1 MEDVNVGCFAM
12 CTSYAHAIRGAS
24 DHSGSDPSM
33 APCYDGGMLVLE
45 VVEGPDLGG
54 VFPLPSNEPQ
64 LIGRSSEA
72 LQLSDPTLSRRHA
85 ELTPDNGRWYLQ
97 DLASANGTFLNGRL
111 LTDRVPLRMGDEVG
125 CGATLFRFTEH
136 DTLNTPEPATDPN
149 FDTSAESI
157 VIASPHSLQSAQNHL
172 RMVHR
177 LTTSIAGIIDGTTI
191 LRHLVA
197 ILVDE
202 FKPDRCVGVLM
213 HDANTIANSIEANST
228 KMGEGATVYSRA
240 IIFHACN
247 EVCGIR
253 IPNIRNDVRFLH
265 DEDTEKSGA
274 KSMLCAP
281 LVAHGKILGAV
292 LLEIHTENR
301 QWSEEQLELLA
312 TACGYSALALLTA
325 TLARTRLQHERL
337 AAMGETVASISHSV
351 KNMLQGLR
359 SGAGAINL
367 ALGRGDLEL
376 AREGWP
382 ILARNLDRVY
392 ALTFN
397 MLAWSRTNAPEISM
411 VQIEP
416 IVEDAIALVR
426 GACQRR
432 TISIK
437 VNVEEDMPP
446 IPIDATAILQVL
458 LNVLNNAI
466 DAAPSKTGAVVLD
479 VSIPNSGEFVEMT
492 ITDNG
497 CGVSGGSKEDVFRA
511 FHTTKGQRGTGLG
524 LAVARKIIL
533 EHKGEI
539 ELVDAK
545 IAGTICRITLP
556 LHSTGDPADTR
567 GPATIAPSDGF

>member
-1 MEDVNVGCFAM
+1 MWAVSPCSHL
-12 CTSYAHAIRGAS
+12 TPK
-24 DHSGSDPSM
+24 GSDPM
-33 APCYDGGMLVLE
+33 GPEPRDRMGGMLVLE

-72 LQLSDPTLSRRHA
+72 LQLSDPTISRRHA
-85 ELTPDNGRWYLQ
+85 ELTPDSGRWYLQ

-111 LTDRVPLRMGDEVG
+111 LTDRVSLRIGDEIG
-125 CGATLFRFTEH
+125 CGATLFRFVEH
-136 DTLNTPEPATDPN
+136 ATLSEPAQELDPN

-157 VIASPHSLQSAQNHL
+157 VVTSPHSLQAARDHL

-177 LTTSIAGIIDGTTI
+177 LTVSLAGIIDSTTI

-213 HDANTIANSIEANST
+213 SDANNITGSIEANHKRISD
-228 KMGEGATVYSRA
+228 GATVFSRA
-240 IIFHACN
+240 IIFHACT

-253 IPNIRNDVRFLH
+253 IPNIMNDVRFMH
-265 DEDTEKSGA
+265 DDDTVKSGA
-274 KSMLCAP
+274 KSFLCAP

-292 LLEIHTENR
+292 LLEIHSSNR
-301 QWSEEQLELLA
+301 QWSDSELELLS
-312 TACGYSALALLTA
+312 TSCGHAALALLTA
-325 TLARTRLQHERL
+325 TLARSRLQHERL

-397 MLAWSRTNAPEISM
+397 MLAWSRTNVPEISY
-411 VQIEP
+411 VQIYP
-416 IVEDAIALVR
+416 IIEDSIALVR
-426 GACQRR
+426 GACERR
-432 TISIK
+432 SITIHA
-437 VNVEEDMPP
+437 NAEPDMPP
-446 IPIDATAILQVL
+446 IPIDQTAILQVL

-466 DAAPSKTGAVVLD
+466 DASPSKTGLVELAA
-479 VSIPNSGEFVEMT
+479 SIPKSGEFVEIT

-497 CGVSGGSKEDVFRA
+497 CGIESGNKEEFFQAFR
-511 FHTTKGQRGTGLG
+511 TTKGQRGTGLG
-524 LAVARKIIL
+524 LAVARKVVL

-539 ELVDAK
+539 ELVDANSS
-545 IAGTICRITLP
+545 GTVCRITLP
-556 LHSTGDPADTR
+556 LSREGDPGDTH
-567 GPATIAPSDGF
+567 GPTSIEPRNRF

>member
-1 MEDVNVGCFAM
+1 
-12 CTSYAHAIRGAS
+12 
-24 DHSGSDPSM
+24 
-33 APCYDGGMLVLE
+33 MLVLE
-45 VVEGPDLGG
+45 VIEGPDLGG
-54 VFPLPSNEPQ
+54 VYPLPPNEPQ

-72 LQLSDPTLSRRHA
+72 LQLLDPTISRRHA
-85 ELTPDNGRWYLQ
+85 ELTPDNGKWYLK

-111 LTDRVPLRMGDEVG
+111 LTDRVSLRIGDEVG
-125 CGATLFRFTEH
+125 CGATLFCFTNH
-136 DTLNTPEPATDPN
+136 AALLEPKQETDSS

-157 VIASPHSLQSAQNHL
+157 VVTSPHSLQAARDHL

-177 LTTSIAGIIDGTTI
+177 LTTSLAGIIDSTTI

-213 HDANTIANSIEANST
+213 SDAQHITYSIEANRE
-228 KMGEGATVYSRA
+228 KMSEGATVFSRA

-253 IPNIRNDVRFLH
+253 IPNIANDVRFVH
-265 DEDTEKSGA
+265 DDDTVKSGA
-274 KSMLCAP
+274 KSLLCAP

-292 LLEIHTENR
+292 LLEIHSENR
-301 QWSEEQLELLA
+301 QWGEGQLELLA
-312 TACGYSALALLTA
+312 TASGHTALALLTA

-397 MLAWSRTNAPEISM
+397 MLAWSRTSSPEISF
-411 VQIEP
+411 VQIYP

-426 GACQRR
+426 GACDRR
-432 TISIK
+432 SITIRST
-437 VNVEEDMPP
+437 VEQDMPP
-446 IPIDATAILQVL
+446 IPIDQTAILQVL

-466 DAAPSKTGAVVLD
+466 DASPSKTGLVELA
-479 VSIPNSGEFVEMT
+479 VSIPKSGEFVEMT

-497 CGVSGGSKEDVFRA
+497 SGVETGGKDVAFQA

-524 LAVARKIIL
+524 LAVARKVIL

-539 ELVDAK
+539 ELVDGASC
-545 IAGTICRITLP
+545 GTICRITLP
-556 LHSTGDPADTR
+556 LSREGDPGDTH
-567 GPATIAPSDGF
+567 GPATINPSDRF

>member
-1 MEDVNVGCFAM
+1 MWY
-12 CTSYAHAIRGAS
+12 T
-24 DHSGSDPSM
+24 HSE
-33 APCYDGGMLVLE
+33 Y
-45 VVEGPDLGG
+45 
-54 VFPLPSNEPQ
+54 
-64 LIGRSSEA
+64 
-72 LQLSDPTLSRRHA
+72 
-85 ELTPDNGRWYLQ
+85 
-97 DLASANGTFLNGRL
+97 
-111 LTDRVPLRMGDEVG
+111 
-125 CGATLFRFTEH
+125 
-136 DTLNTPEPATDPN
+136 
-149 FDTSAESI
+149 
-157 VIASPHSLQSAQNHL
+157 
-172 RMVHR
+172 
-177 LTTSIAGIIDGTTI
+177 
-191 LRHLVA
+191 
-197 ILVDE
+197 
-202 FKPDRCVGVLM
+202 
-213 HDANTIANSIEANST
+213 
-228 KMGEGATVYSRA
+228 
-240 IIFHACN
+240 
-247 EVCGIR
+247 
-253 IPNIRNDVRFLH
+253 IRNDVRFLH
-265 DEDTEKSGA
+265 DEETVKSGA
-274 KSMLCAP
+274 KSILCAP

-292 LLEIHTENR
+292 LLEIHSENR

-411 VQIEP
+411 VQIKP
-416 IVEDAIALVR
+416 IIEDAIALVR

-432 TISIK
+432 TISIQA
-437 VNVEEDMPP
+437 NVEEDMPP

-466 DAAPSKTGAVVLD
+466 DASPSKTGTVVLD
-479 VSIPNSGEFVEMT
+479 VSIPNSGEFVELT

-497 CGVSGGSKEDVFRA
+497 CGISGGSKEEVFHA

-539 ELVDAK
+539 ELIDAK
-545 IAGTICRITLP
+545 ISGMTCRITLP
-556 LHSTGDPADTR
+556 LHSDE
-567 GPATIAPSDGF
+567 

>member
-1 MEDVNVGCFAM
+1 
-12 CTSYAHAIRGAS
+12 
-24 DHSGSDPSM
+24 
-33 APCYDGGMLVLE
+33 MLVLE

-54 VFPLPSNEPQ
+54 VFPLPANEPQ

-72 LQLSDPTLSRRHA
+72 LQLADPTISRRHA
-85 ELTPDNGRWYLQ
+85 ELTPDSGKWYLQ

-111 LTDRVPLRMGDEVG
+111 LTDRVSLRIGDEVG
-125 CGATLFRFTEH
+125 CGATLFRFVEH
-136 DTLNTPEPATDPN
+136 ATLSEPIQAADPN

-157 VIASPHSLQSAQNHL
+157 VVTSPHSLQSARDHL

-213 HDANTIANSIEANST
+213 SDAKTITNSIEAT
-228 KMGEGATVYSRA
+228 RDKMNDGATVYSRA
-240 IIFHACN
+240 IVFHACS

-253 IPNIRNDVRFLH
+253 IPNIKNDVRFVH
-265 DEDTEKSGA
+265 DDETEKSGA
-274 KSMLCAP
+274 KSLLCAP

-292 LLEIHTENR
+292 LLEIHSANR
-301 QWSEEQLELLA
+301 QWSDDQLELLS
-312 TACGYSALALLTA
+312 TACGHAALALLTA

-367 ALGRGDLEL
+367 ALGRGDLGL

-397 MLAWSRTNAPEISM
+397 MLAWSRTNAPEISF

-426 GACQRR
+426 GSCERR
-432 TISIK
+432 AISIRT
-437 VNVEEDMPP
+437 NVEQDIPP
-446 IPIDATAILQVL
+446 IPIDTTAILQVL
-458 LNVLNNAI
+458 LNILNNAI
-466 DAAPSKTGAVVLD
+466 DASPSKTGIVELT
-479 VSIPNSGEFVEMT
+479 VSIPKSGEFVEIT
-492 ITDNG
+492 IVDNG
-497 CGVSGGSKEDVFRA
+497 CGIQTESKEEVFLA
-511 FHTTKGQRGTGLG
+511 FRTTKGQRGTGLG
-524 LAVARKIIL
+524 LAVARKVIL
-533 EHKGEI
+533 EHQGEI
-539 ELVDAK
+539 ELGDADSG
-545 IAGTICRITLP
+545 GTICRITLP
-556 LHSTGDPADTR
+556 LNREGDPGDTH
-567 GPATIAPSDGF
+567 GPVPTEPSARF